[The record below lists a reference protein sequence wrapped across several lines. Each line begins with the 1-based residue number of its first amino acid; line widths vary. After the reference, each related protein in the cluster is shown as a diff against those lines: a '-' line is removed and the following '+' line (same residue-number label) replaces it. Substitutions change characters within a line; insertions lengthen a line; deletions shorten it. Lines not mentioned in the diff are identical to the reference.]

1 MIAISPQQQIWTDI
15 RMKCV
20 SLGYEVYDYLPSM
33 EVGYPFVF
41 IGEQFKQNERIHKDY
56 LNARTQ
62 VTVHVWHNNPRKRG
76 ELSGMMDSIEGIV
89 RLDYKS
95 RLKEANTQII
105 GDNTTGTDLLHGVLD
120 FNITY

>member
-1 MIAISPQQQIWTDI
+1 
-15 RMKCV
+15 MKCV

-62 VTVHVWHNNPRKRG
+62 VTVHVWHNYPRKRG

-95 RLKEANTQII
+95 RLKEDMSSISKS
-105 GDNTTGTDLLHGVLD
+105 
-120 FNITY
+120 